1 MSMENNLSK
10 FRYRSST
17 VLKYADFIRTY
28 NGQRID
34 IQALLARHG
43 LKRNASNW
51 KRAGIVKK
59 VGAKRY
65 FLNSENPERDALSVI
80 AQMAQNSPRRSD
92 GRLIQNVQA
101 SLPLEPKTK
110 ISEYER
116 LKIEGQILILRAKCM
131 EVLERVETFF
141 IENNMSE
148 IDEHTRSI
156 IADLETYEE
165 SKDAIA
171 ELKKRLEAAK

>member
-1 MSMENNLSK
+1 MNMENNLFK

-17 VLKYADFIRTY
+17 VVKYADFIRTY
-28 NGQRID
+28 NGQKID
-34 IQALLARHG
+34 MQALLARHG

-65 FLNSENPERDALSVI
+65 FLSSANPDRDALAVI
-80 AQMAQNSPRRSD
+80 AEMAKNSPRRSD
-92 GRLIQNVQA
+92 GRLVQNVQA
-101 SLPLEPKTK
+101 SLPLEPKET
-110 ISEYER
+110 ISHYER

-141 IENNMSE
+141 IENKMGDIIS
-148 IDEHTRSI
+148 HTRSI
-156 IADLETYEE
+156 IADIETYEE
-165 SKDAIA
+165 TRDLIDR
-171 ELKKRLEAAK
+171 LRKRLEAAK

>member
-1 MSMENNLSK
+1 MSMENNLFK

-17 VLKYADFIRTY
+17 VVKYADFIRTY
-28 NGQRID
+28 NGQKID

-65 FLNSENPERDALSVI
+65 FLSSANPDRDALAVI
-80 AQMAQNSPRRSD
+80 AQMAQNSPRRSN
-92 GRLIQNVQA
+92 GRLIQNIQA